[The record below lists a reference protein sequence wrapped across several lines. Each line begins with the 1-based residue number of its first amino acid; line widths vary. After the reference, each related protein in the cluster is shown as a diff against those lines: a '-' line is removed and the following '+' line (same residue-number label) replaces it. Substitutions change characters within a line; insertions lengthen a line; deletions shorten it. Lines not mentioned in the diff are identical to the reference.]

1 MGGILKGGLYH
12 SLRKKFWA
20 SVVRIEMI
28 YSRGNVIFYCL
39 EPEVGDGFTGR
50 DVFNDYLDAL
60 DVEKHSV
67 SCPTFMCLNINNIE
81 SP

>member
-1 MGGILKGGLYH
+1 MGGILEGGFYH

-20 SVVRIEMI
+20 GVVRIEMI
-28 YSRGNVIFYCL
+28 YSKGNVIFYCL
-39 EPEVGDGFTGR
+39 EPDVGDGFVGWNLF
-50 DVFNDYLDAL
+50 DGNLDL
-60 DVEKHSV
+60 FVVEKYSV